1 MTETRRRIYL
11 DNAATSW
18 PKPEAVYQAVDRYQ
32 RENGAPAGRGVY
44 AQAVEVQQAIAAARR
59 AVARLIGADSPQRI
73 VFTSCGTEAL
83 NLAIHGVL
91 TRPGH
96 VITSV
101 VEHNSVLR
109 PLRALEEA
117 GRISL
122 TRVPCNDEGIVDPAS
137 IAAAWQPDTSLVALT
152 HASNVTGALQPVAE
166 VGAIARERGALFL
179 VDAAQTLG
187 EIPIDVAQLPVDLLA
202 APGHKGL
209 LGPLG
214 TGLLYIR
221 AGIEQQL
228 SPLRQGGT
236 GTQSEHDRQPL
247 TLPDKYEAGNLN
259 VPGILGLHAGIEYLN
274 QQEILNL
281 RRRSM
286 ELTERLLAGLATIPG
301 VRALGPQSAATRV
314 GIVSVTVAGHDPSEL
329 AMLLDM
335 LHGVQTRPGLHC
347 SPLVHRALGTIEQGG
362 ALRFSIGCFNTTDDI
377 DQAVRGLREI
387 CSASNL

>member
-59 AVARLIGADSPQRI
+59 AVARLIGADSPQRV

-109 PLRALEEA
+109 PLRALEES

-122 TRVPCNDEGIVDPAS
+122 TRVPCNDEGVVDPAS
-137 IAAAWQPDTSLVALT
+137 IVAAWQPDTSLVVLT

-166 VGAIARERGALFL
+166 VGALARERGALFL

-187 EIPIDVAQLPVDLLA
+187 EIPVDVAQLPVDLLA

-236 GTQSEHDRQPL
+236 GTQSEHDRQPQ
-247 TLPDKYEAGNLN
+247 TLPDKYESGNLN
-259 VPGILGLHAGIEYLN
+259 VPGILGLHAGIEYLI
-274 QQEILNL
+274 QQGVAEL

-286 ELTERLLAGLATIPG
+286 ELTERLHSGLVAIPG
-301 VRALGPQSAATRV
+301 VRVLGPKSAATRV

-347 SPLVHRALGTIEQGG
+347 SPLAHRALRTIEQGG

-377 DQAVRGLREI
+377 DQAIRGLREI
-387 CSASNL
+387 CGASNL

>member
-18 PKPEAVYQAVDRYQ
+18 PKPETVYQAVDRYQ

-44 AQAVEVQQAIAAARR
+44 AQAVEVQQAVAAARR

-109 PLRALEEA
+109 PLRALEEC

-122 TRVPCNDEGIVDPAS
+122 TRVPCNDDGVVDPAS
-137 IAAAWQPDTSLVALT
+137 IAAAWKSNTSLVVLT
-152 HASNVTGALQPVAE
+152 HASNVTGAVQPVAE
-166 VGAIARERGALFL
+166 VAGIASERGALFL
-179 VDAAQTLG
+179 VDAAQSLG
-187 EIPIDVAQLPVDLLA
+187 EIPVDVAQWSVDLLA

-221 AGIEQQL
+221 SGVEQQL
-228 SPLRQGGT
+228 NSLRQGGT
-236 GTQSEHDRQPL
+236 GTQSEHDRQPQ

-274 QQEILNL
+274 QQGIAELCRCSI
-281 RRRSM
+281 
-286 ELTERLLAGLATIPG
+286 ELTGRLLAGLSTIPG
-301 VRALGPQSAATRV
+301 VRVLGPKAAAARV

-335 LHGVQTRPGLHC
+335 LYGVQTRPGLHC

-362 ALRFSIGCFNTTDDI
+362 TLRFSIGCFNTADDI
-377 DQAVRGLREI
+377 DQAIRGLREI
-387 CSASNL
+387 CSTKNL